1 MIELVLKAVAAP
13 MLIAATLLAAAH
25 RLTRQSDDNVRLKRG
40 GAAWGVALAAAFAV
54 SVFVQEGAPRWP
66 PAARWHGAVYAIVAA
81 ALIGLATSSPRN
93 TLLSFSAT
101 AVGAAIAAAGFVS
114 LPGVDTVQWRGTLG
128 AVVAM
133 LALVLGAASRH
144 DGGWVWPVGGAFIFT
159 VLSGLFMQSHFAK
172 AAVACGAIAA
182 CFGGGGVL
190 MPARLAG
197 RFSVAGAVTVATATV
212 VLSLTGYAY
221 DPSGPLRWTWA
232 LPTVS
237 LLGFVIASGGR
248 ASKIGLPRKMIGLA
262 WIVVCCGAAA
272 GLDFR
277 ARMSAKDKAA
287 DSVYSPY

>member
-13 MLIAATLLAAAH
+13 MLLGAALLAATH
-25 RLTRQSDDNVRLKRG
+25 RLARQDDNNARLKRG

-66 PAARWHGAVYAIVAA
+66 PAARWHGTVYAIVTA
-81 ALIGLATSSPRN
+81 ALIGLATSLPKN
-93 TLLSFSAT
+93 TLLSSSMT
-101 AVGAAIAAAGFVS
+101 AAGAAIAAAGFVS
-114 LPGVDTVQWRGTLG
+114 LPGVDTVLWRGLLG
-128 AVVAM
+128 AVVAV
-133 LALVLGAASRH
+133 LALVLGVASRRNV
-144 DGGWVWPVGGAFIFT
+144 GWVWPVGGAVIFT

-172 AAVACGAIAA
+172 AAVACGAVAA
-182 CFGGGGVL
+182 CFGSGGVL
-190 MPARLAG
+190 MLTRLAG
-197 RFSVAGAVTVATATV
+197 GFSVTGAVTAATATA

-237 LLGFVIASGGR
+237 LLGFALAAGGR
-248 ASKIGLPRKMIGLA
+248 ASKPGLPRKLIGLA